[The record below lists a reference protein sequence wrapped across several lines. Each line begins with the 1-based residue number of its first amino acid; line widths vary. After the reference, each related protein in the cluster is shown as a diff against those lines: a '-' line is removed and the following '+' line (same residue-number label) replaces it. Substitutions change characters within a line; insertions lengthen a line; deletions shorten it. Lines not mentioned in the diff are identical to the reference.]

1 MLTRRHFI
9 ATSSA
14 ALFSA
19 PLAAQAQSS
28 KWATWDAQV
37 TPADY
42 DPATT
47 NPWGLHP
54 RLLPTQVS
62 HKEGLT
68 PGDIH
73 VDAVARYLYHIGDD
87 GTAMRYGV
95 AIAKGDL
102 YEPGTYTIRRK
113 AKWPGWRPTDA
124 MIAREPERYLK
135 WADGQ
140 PPGPR
145 NPLGA
150 RALSLRRQSRHLSAD
165 SRHAAAAIDRRPGKL
180 GLRAHG
186 DGAHHRPL
194 PQCRNRC
201 DRLSLRHRRWGHS
214 HELTPPPASA
224 RGGRIRRLFAARAD
238 QRAAGRAQ
246 RQVGS
251 LDRAVVAIPVT
262 PVGRPQ
268 IGGRKVLARRGDGAH
283 RFRQRHDGNPARGRA
298 RRLAGGKQEKRGW
311 QGEKMWPHQ

>member
-150 RALSLRRQSRHLSAD
+150 RALYLFVGNRDTYLR
-165 SRHAAAAIDRRPGKL
+165 I
-180 GLRAHG
+180 HG
-186 DGAHHRPL
+186 TPL
-194 PQCRNRC
+194 PSGASSRQRTTQKTEATAHRT
-201 DRLSLRHRRWGHS
+201 LS
-214 HELTPPPASA
+214 
-224 RGGRIRRLFAARAD
+224 
-238 QRAAGRAQ
+238 
-246 RQVGS
+246 GS
-251 LDRAVVAIPVT
+251 RAVSV
-262 PVGRPQ
+262 
-268 IGGRKVLARRGDGAH
+268 
-283 RFRQRHDGNPARGRA
+283 F
-298 RRLAGGKQEKRGW
+298 
-311 QGEKMWPHQ
+311 